1 MDSIIKSI
9 KNLIK
14 PSCDC
19 DYECNAKRFKQNF
32 KNWTSGNN
40 HIDKFIQSTQLSD
53 HNHDRCKALEW
64 IPYDRFYD
72 IKYIAEDKFNK
83 MYRANWIDGCII
95 STRHLQYQ
103 HSWDNVNQN
112 WNREKPNMFAL
123 LEILNNPTSI
133 TTEFINKV

>member
-1 MDSIIKSI
+1 MLVSDINKCRKCNYTCCSIH
-9 KNLIK
+9 
-14 PSCDC
+14 
-19 DYECNAKRFKQNF
+19 FQHNF
-32 KNWTSGNN
+32 INWTSGNN
-40 HIDKFIQSTQLSD
+40 DIDKFIQSTQLSA
-53 HNHDRCKALEW
+53 HNDVKEVLEW

-72 IKYIAEDKFNK
+72 IKYIAEGKFNK